1 MMIYPHSITANAP
14 WSSSKFEEPFNDDR
28 RTGKPRTQYV
38 RRVIVT
44 GRRAERL
51 MYRQKP
57 EDVIRAARPFT
68 GAQYL
73 ESLRD
78 GREVYVYG
86 ERVKDVTTHPAF
98 RNTARSIARLYD
110 ALHDP
115 KTREILVS
123 PTDTGSG
130 GFTHKFFRVAH
141 SREDVVGQRDA
152 IAAWARMTYGWM
164 GRSPDY
170 KAALMNTLGANHSF
184 YGKFSDNAKAWYRR
198 AQDHVLFMNHAI
210 VNPPVD
216 RARPADQVKD
226 VFITIQKETDAGVYV
241 SGAKVVATNS
251 ALTHYNFL
259 GQGAGAVPTHDTDLA
274 IMFIAPMNAPGVK
287 LLCRASYEMMASVT
301 GTPFDYPLSSRFD
314 ENDAIFVFDNV
325 LIPWEDVLLHR
336 DVEKLRTFFPQSGFL
351 QGYQLQGCTRLAVK
365 LDFLVGIIA
374 KALRAAGS
382 DEFRGNQ
389 ALLGEIIA
397 WRNLFWGLTDAMA
410 HNPTPWVNDAVLP
423 NAQSGASY
431 RVLAGDAYRRVR
443 EIVEKIVASSLIY
456 LPSSTKDFLNPAIDQ
471 YLARYVR
478 GSYGIGYKERI
489 KVMKLL
495 WDAIGTEFGG
505 RHGLYETNYAGNH
518 EDIRIQALW
527 HARGSGTLDSMIA
540 LADRCLADYDEN
552 GWRDPAWLDSADV
565 ARGVTGTA
573 AE

>member
-1 MMIYPHSITANAP
+1 L
-14 WSSSKFEEPFNDDR
+14 
-28 RTGKPRTQYV
+28 TG
-38 RRVIVT
+38 
-44 GRRAERL
+44 
-51 MYRQKP
+51 
-57 EDVIRAARPFT
+57 
-68 GAQYL
+68 
-73 ESLRD
+73 
-78 GREVYVYG
+78 
-86 ERVKDVTTHPAF
+86 
-98 RNTARSIARLYD
+98 
-110 ALHDP
+110 
-115 KTREILVS
+115 

-130 GFTHKFFRVAH
+130 GYTHKFFRVAR
-141 SREDVVGQRDA
+141 SQDDVVGQRDA
-152 IAAWARMTYGWM
+152 IAAWARMSYGWM

-170 KAALMNTLGANHSF
+170 KASLMNTLGANHSF
-184 YGKFSDNAKAWYRR
+184 YGKFSDSAKDWYRR

-216 RARPADQVKD
+216 RARSADQVKD
-226 VFITIQKETDAGVYV
+226 VFITIQKETDAGIYV

-259 GQGAGAVPTHDTDLA
+259 GQGSAAVPMQDTDLA
-274 IMFIAPMNAPGVK
+274 VMFIAPMNAPGVK
-287 LLCRASYEMMASVT
+287 LICRTSYEMMASVM

-336 DVEKLRTFFPQSGFL
+336 DVEKLKVFFPRSGFL

-365 LDFLVGIIA
+365 LDFLVGVIA

-431 RVLAGDAYRRVR
+431 RVLAGDAYRRVK

-456 LPSSTKDFLNPAIDQ
+456 LPSSTKDFLNPAIDP
-471 YLARYVR
+471 YLAKYVR

-489 KVMKLL
+489 KIMKLL

-505 RHGLYETNYAGNH
+505 RHSLYETNYAGNH

-527 HARGSGTLDSMIA
+527 HARGSGALDSMIA
-540 LADRCLADYDEN
+540 LAERCLADYDEN
-552 GWRDPAWLDSADV
+552 GWRDSAWLDPAEI
-565 ARGVTGTA
+565 AYPGLPGTRA
-573 AE
+573 PQSEGDKGQMTQDRFR